1 MNYFL
6 SFLLFVT
13 MSLFIRCIDVGLCV
27 IKDDIALEDKLENIL
42 DIFLQSAT
50 VETNSIVKKNVNQNL
65 KDFVDTLPLEVVN
78 IFIYNNDIKSINY
91 TELEVYST
99 RFFWLFDKYESSVL
113 KNAVISRGDSDTLM
127 FSK

>member
-99 RFFWLFDKYESSVL
+99 RFFWVFDKYESSVL